1 MGEVSGEAGCNNA
14 SSSEER
20 EEKSK
25 EKEGKG
31 GAGYPLKV
39 AGSIFFY
46 LCIFTFHDLG

>member
-14 SSSEER
+14 SSEER

-25 EKEGKG
+25 EEGEG
-31 GAGYPLKV
+31 GAAYPLKV

-46 LCIFTFHDLG
+46 LCILTFHDLG